1 MNYITQIKGFW
12 LLHEKHALNATDTA
26 LYFYLL
32 EVCNSTNWVNPFKRN
47 NAKVMA
53 DLHLS
58 RATFF
63 RSRSK
68 LKKAGIL
75 NFRSVNGTPNV
86 TYNLTDLEHIYRDR
100 NQPVTGNTN
109 TSCGPGSDP
118 GFVTGNDTLNK
129 NSKPKQIVVISCQ
142 QAFAFYVET
151 KNNRML
157 KDRFGLDNNAMLD
170 YFKIFYDSKI
180 DLGDLNN
187 KTIEEIA
194 RNFYYWLPKH
204 LAARQKEKEKSC
216 AKKESYGRPGKEQP
230 LRGVAVA
237 MKFAGVEMREG

>member
-1 MNYITQIKGFW
+1 MNYIAQIKGFW
-12 LLHEKHALNATDTA
+12 LLHEKHTLNSTDTA

-47 NAKVMA
+47 NAKVTA

-86 TYNLTDLEHIYRDR
+86 TYNLTDLELFYRDR
-100 NQPVTGNTN
+100 NQPVTSNANTG
-109 TSCGPGSDP
+109 CEPGSDP
-118 GFVTGNDTLNK
+118 GFVTGSDPLNK
-129 NSKPKQIVVISCQ
+129 NSKPKPKQVVVISCAE
-142 QAFAFYVET
+142 AFVFYVET

-157 KDRFGLDNNAMLD
+157 KDRFGLDNNAMRQL
-170 YFKIFYDSKI
+170 FETFYDSKI

-194 RNFYYWLPKH
+194 RNL
-204 LAARQKEKEKSC
+204 
-216 AKKESYGRPGKEQP
+216 
-230 LRGVAVA
+230 
-237 MKFAGVEMREG
+237 